1 MDTNGRPVH
10 YNIYYLCYS
19 IFFLFSIHPS
29 ENCLL
34 QRAAG
39 AGNEAA
45 ALFLA
50 THGAKVNHAN
60 KWVCYVVLQYHVMQH
75 SSAS

>member
-1 MDTNGRPVH
+1 MFLNLTFFSP
-10 YNIYYLCYS
+10 
-19 IFFLFSIHPS
+19 FFLSHIPPHSSS
-29 ENCLL
+29 ENCLM
-34 QRAAG
+34 QRATG
-39 AGNEAA
+39 VGSEAA

-60 KWVCYVVLQYHVMQH
+60 KWVCYVVLQYHLVQH

>member
-1 MDTNGRPVH
+1 M
-10 YNIYYLCYS
+10 
-19 IFFLFSIHPS
+19 
-29 ENCLL
+29 

-50 THGAKVNHAN
+50 THGAKVNHRN
-60 KWVCYVVLQYHVMQH
+60 KWVKRRVGGKKQNSGIIWNVLPKFHLQLVEGCRW
-75 SSAS
+75 SSNQAKSAYCSSQ